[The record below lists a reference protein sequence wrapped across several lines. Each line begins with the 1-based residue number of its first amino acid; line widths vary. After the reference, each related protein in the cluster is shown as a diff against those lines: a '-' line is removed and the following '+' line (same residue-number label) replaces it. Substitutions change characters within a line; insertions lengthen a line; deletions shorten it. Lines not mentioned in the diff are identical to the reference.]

1 MYQKY
6 QFFVSCGVLVAVW
19 GNFGVNYRS
28 YKEHLKFAGGNNNNN
43 KNK

>member
-19 GNFGVNYRS
+19 GNFGVNYQAYMR
-28 YKEHLKFAGGNNNNN
+28 N
-43 KNK
+43 KKIVYLY

>member
-19 GNFGVNYRS
+19 GNFKVNYEA
-28 YKEHLKFAGGNNNNN
+28 YKRKEK
-43 KNK
+43 